1 LRNLFKLEKI
11 EPKKNKKKQAYVPV
25 YLDLPEVH
33 TNKLLCNLTFRV
45 VRSATSTDPNFFFAF
60 SFFVSPLD

>member
-1 LRNLFKLEKI
+1 LRNFFKLEKI

-33 TNKLLCNLTFRV
+33 TNKFV
-45 VRSATSTDPNFFFAF
+45 VQSHFSCSSATSTDPNFFFAF
-60 SFFVSPLD
+60 SLFVSPLD